1 MFSSIKGMLT
11 KVVGM
16 SDDQKKERLV
26 QIRLEQR
33 QREIVTGNDN
43 IGGLEE
49 LEAMAILESMFQLS
63 AAENVDETL
72 IKIVTL
78 REEINQRTEEKLRE

>member
-1 MFSSIKGMLT
+1 MLT